1 MSAGIIGLVVEV
13 HVATP
18 SEAALAAG
26 LQLRSSLEAYSH
38 IFPPESPTPTLERLH
53 SLWESWLESAVLTA
67 FVAEVAGRPV
77 GVVLAGADPSEAS
90 LGHVARMYVAPECWG
105 QGIGRLLHGA
115 AIDHLRAVGYDEA
128 TLWVLERNQ
137 RARSWYERL
146 GWMATGERKPVFRPA
161 GIDELRYRRAL
172 DR

>member
-1 MSAGIIGLVVEV
+1 MSN
-13 HVATP
+13 
-18 SEAALAAG
+18 
-26 LQLRSSLEAYSH
+26 R
-38 IFPPESPTPTLERLH
+38 
-53 SLWESWLESAVLTA
+53 
-67 FVAEVAGRPV
+67 AGRPV

-128 TLWVLERNQ
+128 ALWVLERNQ

-161 GIDELRYRRAL
+161 GIDELRYRRVL